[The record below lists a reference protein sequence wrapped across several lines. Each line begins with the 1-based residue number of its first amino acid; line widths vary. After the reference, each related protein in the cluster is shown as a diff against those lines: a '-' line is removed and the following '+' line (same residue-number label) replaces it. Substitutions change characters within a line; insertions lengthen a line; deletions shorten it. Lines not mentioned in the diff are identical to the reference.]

1 MFTIVKFVLF
11 TFVNMKETGFIKA
24 LFEDYDS
31 FKNQGISG
39 RYIRQTDIQVLLDN
53 LGTEFSLKEIG
64 ASVLGK
70 LIHSIQ
76 FGNGSIR
83 ILAWSQMH
91 GNESTTTK
99 AVFDLLNYLSIHKE
113 ESLVQSILNNC
124 SLCIIPMLNPD
135 GAEAYT
141 RVNANKIDLN
151 RDAQNL
157 SQPESRILNQLFKS
171 FKPDFCLN
179 LHDQRT
185 IFSAGI
191 RPEPAVL
198 SFLTPS
204 MDKDRQIFPSR
215 IKSMQLI
222 SKLAQDLSELLPG
235 KIGRYDDGFNI
246 NCTGDTFQSTK
257 TPTILFEAG
266 HFPGDYEREE
276 TRRYVF
282 LSLISVLKSISERSF
297 ETIAYQEY
305 QEIPENEKLFNDII
319 LRGANSENGVVDIA
333 IQYKEI
339 LKDGKLAF
347 LPKIE
352 KIAPKIHK
360 FSHKE
365 IFCEN
370 KKIAINNEYKLT
382 ENVVVN
388 KIVLNDVELT
398 LKCE

>member
-1 MFTIVKFVLF
+1 MKFVLF
-11 TFVNMKETGFIKA
+11 TFVNMEKTGFIKA
-24 LFEDYDS
+24 LFEDYNS
-31 FKNQGISG
+31 FKNHKISG
-39 RYIRQTDIQVLLDN
+39 RYIQQKDIQVLLDN
-53 LGTEFSLKEIG
+53 LGEEFSLKEIG

-70 LIHSIQ
+70 PIHSIQ
-76 FGNGSIR
+76 FGNGPIK

-99 AVFDLLNYLSIHKE
+99 AVFDLLNYISIHKE
-113 ESLVQSILNNC
+113 EPLVQSILNNC

-151 RDAQNL
+151 RDAQDL
-157 SQPESRILNQLFKS
+157 SQPESRILSQVFKN
-171 FKPDFCLN
+171 FNPDFCLN

-185 IFSAGI
+185 IFSAGNN
-191 RPEPAVL
+191 PEPAVL

-222 SKLAQDLSELLPG
+222 AKIAQDLSELLPG

-246 NCTGDTFQSTK
+246 NCTGDTFQSTQ

-276 TRRYVF
+276 TRKYVF
-282 LSLISVLKSISERSF
+282 LALISVLKSISEKNF
-297 ETIAYQEY
+297 QQIDYQKY

-319 LRGANSENGVVDIA
+319 LRDANSENGVVDIA
-333 IQYKEI
+333 IQYKEMI
-339 LKDGKLAF
+339 KDGKLAF
-347 LPKIE
+347 FPEIE
-352 KIAPKIHK
+352 KIAPKIKK
-360 FSHKE
+360 FAHKE

-370 KKIAINNEYKLT
+370 KKIEINDENMLT
-382 ENVVVN
+382 ENVIVN
-388 KIVLNDVELT
+388 KIVLNGVELP

>member
-1 MFTIVKFVLF
+1 MKFVLF
-11 TFVNMKETGFIKA
+11 TFVNMEETGFIKA
-24 LFEDYDS
+24 LFEDYNS
-31 FKNQGISG
+31 FKNHKISG
-39 RYIRQTDIQVLLDN
+39 RYIQQKDIQVLLDN
-53 LGTEFSLKEIG
+53 LGEEFSLKEIG

-70 LIHSIQ
+70 PIHSIQ
-76 FGNGSIR
+76 FGNGPIK

-99 AVFDLLNYLSIHKE
+99 AVFDLLNYISIHKE
-113 ESLVQSILNNC
+113 EPLVQSILNNC

-151 RDAQNL
+151 RDAQDL
-157 SQPESRILNQLFKS
+157 SQPESRILSQVFKN
-171 FKPDFCLN
+171 FNPDFCLN

-185 IFSAGI
+185 IFSAGNN
-191 RPEPAVL
+191 PEPAVL

-222 SKLAQDLSELLPG
+222 AKIAQDLSELLPG

-246 NCTGDTFQSTK
+246 NCTGDTFQSTQ

-276 TRRYVF
+276 TRKYVF
-282 LSLISVLKSISERSF
+282 LALISVLKSISEKNF
-297 ETIAYQEY
+297 QQIDYQKY

-319 LRGANSENGVVDIA
+319 LREANSENGVVDIA
-333 IQYKEI
+333 IQYKEMI
-339 LKDGKLAF
+339 KDGKLAF
-347 LPKIE
+347 FPEIE
-352 KIAPKIHK
+352 KIGPKIKK
-360 FSHKE
+360 FAHKE

-370 KKIAINNEYKLT
+370 KKIEINDENMLT
-382 ENVVVN
+382 ENVIVN
-388 KIVLNDVELT
+388 KIVLNGVELP

>member
-1 MFTIVKFVLF
+1 MEK
-11 TFVNMKETGFIKA
+11 TGFIKA
-24 LFEDYDS
+24 LFEDYNS
-31 FKNQGISG
+31 FKNHKISG
-39 RYIRQTDIQVLLDN
+39 RYIQQKDIQVLLDN
-53 LGTEFSLKEIG
+53 LGEEFSLKEIG

-70 LIHSIQ
+70 PIHSIQ
-76 FGNGSIR
+76 FGNGPIK

-99 AVFDLLNYLSIHKE
+99 AIFDLLNYISIHKE
-113 ESLVQSILNNC
+113 EPLVQSILNNC

-151 RDAQNL
+151 RDAQDL
-157 SQPESRILNQLFKS
+157 SQPESRILSQVFNS
-171 FKPDFCLN
+171 FNPDFCLN

-185 IFSAGI
+185 IFSAGNN
-191 RPEPAVL
+191 PEPAVL

-204 MDKDRQIFPSR
+204 MDKDRQIFSSR

-222 SKLAQDLSELLPG
+222 AKIAQDLSELLPG

-246 NCTGDTFQSTK
+246 NCTGDTFQSTQ

-276 TRRYVF
+276 TRKYVF
-282 LSLISVLKSISERSF
+282 LALISVLKSISEKNF
-297 ETIAYQEY
+297 EQIDYQKY
-305 QEIPENEKLFNDII
+305 HEIPENEKLFNDII
-319 LRGANSENGVVDIA
+319 LRDANSENGVVDIA
-333 IQYKEI
+333 IQYKEMI
-339 LKDGKLAF
+339 KDGKLAF
-347 LPKIE
+347 FPEIE
-352 KIAPKIHK
+352 KIAPKIKK
-360 FSHKE
+360 FAHKE

-370 KKIAINNEYKLT
+370 KKIEINDENMLT
-382 ENVVVN
+382 ENVIVN
-388 KIVLNDVELT
+388 KIVLNGVELP

>member
-1 MFTIVKFVLF
+1 
-11 TFVNMKETGFIKA
+11 MKETGFIKA

-53 LGTEFSLKEIG
+53 LGMEFSLKEIG

-157 SQPESRILNQLFKS
+157 SQPESRILNQLF
-171 FKPDFCLN
+171 
-179 LHDQRT
+179 
-185 IFSAGI
+185 
-191 RPEPAVL
+191 
-198 SFLTPS
+198 
-204 MDKDRQIFPSR
+204 
-215 IKSMQLI
+215 
-222 SKLAQDLSELLPG
+222 
-235 KIGRYDDGFNI
+235 
-246 NCTGDTFQSTK
+246 
-257 TPTILFEAG
+257 
-266 HFPGDYEREE
+266 
-276 TRRYVF
+276 
-282 LSLISVLKSISERSF
+282 
-297 ETIAYQEY
+297 
-305 QEIPENEKLFNDII
+305 
-319 LRGANSENGVVDIA
+319 
-333 IQYKEI
+333 
-339 LKDGKLAF
+339 
-347 LPKIE
+347 
-352 KIAPKIHK
+352 
-360 FSHKE
+360 
-365 IFCEN
+365 
-370 KKIAINNEYKLT
+370 
-382 ENVVVN
+382 
-388 KIVLNDVELT
+388 
-398 LKCE
+398 

>member
-1 MFTIVKFVLF
+1 MF
-11 TFVNMKETGFIKA
+11 TFVNMEKTGFIKA
-24 LFEDYDS
+24 LFEDYNS
-31 FKNQGISG
+31 FKNHKISG
-39 RYIRQTDIQVLLDN
+39 RYIQQKDIQVLLDN
-53 LGTEFSLKEIG
+53 LGEEFSLKEIG
-64 ASVLGK
+64 VSVLGK
-70 LIHSIQ
+70 PIHSIQ
-76 FGNGSIR
+76 FGNGSIK

-99 AVFDLLNYLSIHKE
+99 AIFDLLNYISLHKE
-113 ESLVQSILNNC
+113 ESLVESILNNC

-141 RVNANKIDLN
+141 RVNANEIDLN
-151 RDAQNL
+151 RDAQDL
-157 SQPESRILNQLFKS
+157 SQPESQILSQVFKN
-171 FKPDFCLN
+171 FNPDFCLN

-185 IFSAGI
+185 IFSAGNN
-191 RPEPAVL
+191 PEPAIL

-222 SKLAQDLSELLPG
+222 AKIAQDLSELLPG
-235 KIGRYDDGFNI
+235 RIGRYDDGFNI
-246 NCTGDTFQSTK
+246 NCTGDTFQSTQ

-276 TRRYVF
+276 TRKYVF
-282 LSLISVLKSISERSF
+282 LALVSVLNSISENNF
-297 ETIAYQEY
+297 QQIDYQKY

-319 LRGANSENGVVDIA
+319 LRDANSENGVVDIA

-339 LKDGKLAF
+339 IKDRKLSF
-347 LPKIE
+347 FPEIE
-352 KIAPKIHK
+352 KIAPKIKK
-360 FSHKE
+360 FAHKE

-370 KKIAINNEYKLT
+370 KKIEINDENMLT
-382 ENVVVN
+382 ENVIVN
-388 KIVLNDVELT
+388 KIVLNGVELP

>member
-1 MFTIVKFVLF
+1 ME
-11 TFVNMKETGFIKA
+11 ETRFIKA
-24 LFEDYDS
+24 LFEDYNS
-31 FKNQGISG
+31 FKNHKISG
-39 RYIRQTDIQVLLDN
+39 RYIQQKDIQVLLDN
-53 LGTEFSLKEIG
+53 LGEEFSRKEIG
-64 ASVLGK
+64 ASVFGK
-70 LIHSIQ
+70 PIHSIQ
-76 FGNGSIR
+76 FGNGYIK

-99 AVFDLLNYLSIHKE
+99 AVFDLLNYISINKE
-113 ESLVQSILNNC
+113 EPLVRSMLNNC

-151 RDAQNL
+151 RDAQDL
-157 SQPESRILNQLFKS
+157 SQPESRILSQVFKNLN
-171 FKPDFCLN
+171 PDFCLN

-185 IFSAGI
+185 IFSAGNN
-191 RPEPAVL
+191 PEPAVL

-222 SKLAQDLSELLPG
+222 AKIAQDLSELLPG

-246 NCTGDTFQSTK
+246 NCTGDTFQSTQ

-276 TRRYVF
+276 TRKYVF
-282 LSLISVLKSISERSF
+282 LALISVLKSISEKNF
-297 ETIAYQEY
+297 QQIDYQKY

-319 LRGANSENGVVDIA
+319 LREANSENGVVDIA
-333 IQYKEI
+333 IQYKEMI
-339 LKDGKLAF
+339 KDGKLAF
-347 LPKIE
+347 FPEIE
-352 KIAPKIHK
+352 KIAPKIKK
-360 FSHKE
+360 FAHKE

-370 KKIAINNEYKLT
+370 KKIEINDENMLT
-382 ENVVVN
+382 ENVIVN
-388 KIVLNDVELT
+388 KIVLNGVELP

>member
-1 MFTIVKFVLF
+1 ME
-11 TFVNMKETGFIKA
+11 ETGFIKA
-24 LFEDYDS
+24 LFEDYNS
-31 FKNQGISG
+31 FKNHKISG
-39 RYIRQTDIQVLLDN
+39 RYIQQKDIQVLLDN
-53 LGTEFSLKEIG
+53 LGEEFSLKEIG
-64 ASVLGK
+64 TSVLGK
-70 LIHSIQ
+70 PIHSIQ
-76 FGNGSIR
+76 FGNGPIK

-99 AVFDLLNYLSIHKE
+99 AVFDLLNYISIHKQE
-113 ESLVQSILNNC
+113 PLVRSILNNC

-141 RVNANKIDLN
+141 RVNANRIDLN
-151 RDAQNL
+151 RDAQDL
-157 SQPESRILNQLFKS
+157 SQPESRILSQVFKN
-171 FKPDFCLN
+171 FNPDFCLN

-185 IFSAGI
+185 IFSAGNN
-191 RPEPAVL
+191 PEPAVL

-222 SKLAQDLSELLPG
+222 AKIAQDLSELLPG
-235 KIGRYDDGFNI
+235 RIGRYDDGFNI

-266 HFPGDYEREE
+266 HFPGDYKREE
-276 TRRYVF
+276 TRKYVF
-282 LSLISVLKSISERSF
+282 LALVSVLNSISENNF
-297 ETIAYQEY
+297 QQIDYQKY

-319 LRGANSENGVVDIA
+319 LRDANSENGVVDIA

-339 LKDGKLAF
+339 IKDRKLSF
-347 LPKIE
+347 FPEIE
-352 KIAPKIHK
+352 KIAPKIKK
-360 FSHKE
+360 FAHKE

-370 KKIAINNEYKLT
+370 KKIEINDENTLT
-382 ENVVVN
+382 ENVIVN
-388 KIVLNDVELT
+388 KIVLNGVELP